1 MDIDLQSRV
10 LYRDGWI
17 IVIDKPAGLA
27 VHAGPSGRPSLED
40 FRHQLRFGLPRLP
53 ELAHRLD
60 ADTSGCLVL
69 GRHRRALR
77 RLGEL
82 FRTGA
87 VDKTYHA
94 VVAGIPSGDAGEI
107 TLPLSKVSS
116 PARGWRIVV
125 SEDGQPARTRWRVLA
140 RDRKRSRSLLVLTP
154 LTGRTHQLR
163 VHLAA
168 IGHPILGDPKYA
180 PAEVREATPRLLLHA
195 SCLRLPLF
203 PDRQAIV
210 VAAPLPP
217 EFAGAGDWRDA
228 AFDHALRAS
237 EEAIGGKLEKS
248 RNDFT

>member
-17 IVIDKPAGLA
+17 IVIDKPAGLP

-82 FRTGA
+82 FRSGA

-94 VVAGIPSGDAGEI
+94 VVAGIPEAEAGEI
-107 TLPLSKVSS
+107 ALPLSKISS
-116 PARGWRIVV
+116 PARGWRIVA
-125 SEDGQPARTRWRVLA
+125 SDDGQPAQTRWRVIA
-140 RDRKRSRSLLVLTP
+140 RDEGRGRSLLKLTP

-180 PAEVREATPRLLLHA
+180 PADVRTAAPRLLLHA
-195 SCLRLPLF
+195 SSLRLPLF
-203 PDRQAIV
+203 ADRPAISV
-210 VAAPLPP
+210 TAPLPHAFLAAGNWRTAEADGPLHRP
-217 EFAGAGDWRDA
+217 EPMCAQNRENVGNII
-228 AFDHALRAS
+228 S
-237 EEAIGGKLEKS
+237 
-248 RNDFT
+248 